1 MSDDAPRS
9 LLHDDETV
17 APVPPL
23 RDPEPTYETL
33 SRFLDERERL
43 VFDARHL
50 HARFGPQGTFAEQ
63 REILRSQL
71 ALEYRERMGGEGRL
85 TQAMIDEAVRADDRY
100 VTMIQESED
109 ARARLYV
116 MYDRI
121 RQVNARIGFVF
132 GPRVLHGEPTVA
144 PPTSDE

>member
-9 LLHDDETV
+9 LLHDEEG
-17 APVPPL
+17 AAAPPL
-23 RDPEPTYETL
+23 RDPEATFQTL
-33 SRFLDERERL
+33 ERFLDERARL
-43 VFDARHL
+43 VFEARHL

-63 REILRSQL
+63 REIVRSQL

-85 TQAMIDEAVRADDRY
+85 TQAMIDEAVRSDDRY
-100 VTMIQESED
+100 VTLIQEAED

-132 GPRVLHGEPTVA
+132 GPRVLHGEPTTVA
-144 PPTSDE
+144 TPAADE

>member
-9 LLHDDETV
+9 LLHDEESV
-17 APVPPL
+17 AAVPPL
-23 RDPEPTYETL
+23 RDPEASFQTL
-33 SRFLDERERL
+33 ERFLDERSRL
-43 VFDARHL
+43 VFEARHL

-63 REILRSQL
+63 REIVRAQL

-85 TQAMIDEAVRADDRY
+85 TQAMIDEAVRSDDRY
-100 VTMIQESED
+100 VTLIQEAED

-144 PPTSDE
+144 PPATDE

>member
-1 MSDDAPRS
+1 MTDDAPRS
-9 LLHDDETV
+9 LLDDESA
-17 APVPPL
+17 APVPL
-23 RDPEPTYETL
+23 RDPEATYETL
-33 SRFLDERERL
+33 NRFLDERARL
-43 VFDARHL
+43 VFEARHL
-50 HARFGPQGTFAEQ
+50 HARFGVQGTFAEQ
-63 REILRSQL
+63 REIVRAQL

-100 VTMIQESED
+100 VTLIQEAED

-144 PPTSDE
+144 PPAGVEE

>member
-1 MSDDAPRS
+1 MTGDAPADA
-9 LLHDDETV
+9 LPT
-17 APVPPL
+17 
-23 RDPEPTYETL
+23 PECSYETL
-33 SRFLDERERL
+33 TRFLDERARL
-43 VFDARHL
+43 VLEARHL
-50 HARFGPQGTFAEQ
+50 HARHGVQGTFAEQ

-85 TQAMIDEAVRADDRY
+85 TQAMIDEAVRSDERF
-100 VTMIQESED
+100 VSLIQEAED

-132 GPRVLHGEPTVA
+132 GPRVLQPEPAVA
-144 PPTSDE
+144 PAQSEE